1 MGVPSYCEVYM
12 TTDSSRE
19 CSLLGVC
26 VLSVAMFS
34 VLVVGGLY
42 LCGSGPDQPESR
54 ASILQVEGAPVAII
68 SSTPEFTWNGS
79 QLQLIGSESYDDD
92 GTITTYAWEV
102 EHDDEVQLLFGETPR
117 YRFMTTGLYM
127 IKLTVTDNNDSEGM
141 DFTAVCVLVDSD
153 LDGLPDWWEVKFLNG
168 LSETASSDPDGDGYS
183 NLEELAHGT
192 DPLVADPVEGLIER
206 NWMWVLFGGTAA
218 VIVVII
224 ASPFWK
230 KKRKE
235 TERKKTELAIEIDK
249 ALDEE

>member
-1 MGVPSYCEVYM
+1 MPNDGEVYM
-12 TTDSSRE
+12 TMDSARDG
-19 CSLLGVC
+19 SLLGVC

-34 VLVVGGLY
+34 VLVVGGLC
-42 LCGSGPDQPESR
+42 LCGSGPDPSESR

-68 SSTPEFTWNGS
+68 SPMSEVVWNGS
-79 QLQLIGSESYDDD
+79 QLQLVGSESYDED
-92 GTITTYAWEV
+92 GSITTYAWEV
-102 EHDDEVQLLFGETPR
+102 EHNDEVEIMFGETPR
-117 YRFMTTGLYM
+117 YRFLTTGLYL
-127 IKLTVTDNNDSEGM
+127 ITLTVIDDNDSEGI
-141 DFTAVCVLVDSD
+141 DFTAVYAVLDSD
-153 LDGLPDWWEVKFLNG
+153 LDGIPDWWEMKFFNG

-206 NWMWVLFGGTAA
+206 NWKWVLFGGTAA

-235 TERKKTELAIEIDK
+235 TERKKTDLAIEIDK